1 MNTLRVITA
10 AALIFILTHQSA
22 FSQTIVV
29 PDTLVGWNTTWLAN
43 FNASQA
49 SFNNWSEGGVNTV
62 TGTASTVFTRL
73 YRNDRFAY
81 GFRVNLRYGQTRLD
95 QQGVRK
101 SDDLISIRNR
111 FTMTLTEDGIVSAYG
126 NLNLRTQFADG
137 FEFGAAANGGDSLI
151 SAFAAPVF
159 ITEGL
164 GLVVQPN
171 SDFTAEAGL
180 ALRQTYVNDPLLVTN
195 FGVDPGES
203 IRYEGG
209 LTLGLA
215 YQRRLMDNLLLVTN
229 LETFTNLLIPISD
242 TDVFWST
249 EIQGQINSLLS
260 AILQIDLRYDSDFSD
275 RIQLKQVFSAGITLD
290 LY

>member
-1 MNTLRVITA
+1 MNTSRLLIGLMLMIITSLPLFA
-10 AALIFILTHQSA
+10 
-22 FSQTIVV
+22 QTIVV
-29 PDTLVGWNTTWLAN
+29 PDTLEGWDQTWVAN

-49 SFNNWSEGGVNTV
+49 TFNNWSEGGVNTV

-73 YRNDRFAY
+73 YQKDRFSY

-95 QQGVRK
+95 DQGVRK
-101 SDDLISIRNR
+101 SDDLISLRNR
-111 FTMTLTEDGIVSAYG
+111 FSLNLTDDGIVSAYG

-164 GLVVQPN
+164 GFTIQPSN
-171 SDFTAEAGL
+171 DFSADAGL
-180 ALRQTYVNDPLLVTN
+180 ALRQTYVNDPALIAN
-195 FGVDPGES
+195 FGVSAGES

-209 LTLGLA
+209 LTLGLT
-215 YQRRLMDNLLLVTN
+215 YQRRLMENLTMATN

-249 EIQGQINSLLS
+249 EITGQINSLLS
-260 AILQIDLRYDSDFSD
+260 AIFQFDLRYDSDFSN
-275 RIQLKQVFSAGITLD
+275 RVQLKQVFSAGIALD